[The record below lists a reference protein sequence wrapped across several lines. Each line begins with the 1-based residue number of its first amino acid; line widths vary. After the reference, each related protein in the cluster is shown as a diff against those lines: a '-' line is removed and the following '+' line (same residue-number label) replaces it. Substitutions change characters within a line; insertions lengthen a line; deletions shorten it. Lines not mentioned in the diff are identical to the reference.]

1 MVIAAAL
8 LVAFSLACGL
18 GILFNYTAAILVGW
32 VGFGMTV
39 LIAYLTALAGPSVRS
54 PSRSTEGG

>member
-8 LVAFSLACGL
+8 LVAFSLASGL
-18 GILFNYTAAILVGW
+18 GILFNYTAAILVGS
-32 VGFGMTV
+32 VGFGVTV
-39 LIAYLTALAGPSVRS
+39 LIAYLTALTGPSGRS